1 MNLPKTISFIFFCLL
16 FVSGALAVRVAR
28 AQIPPPYVDC
38 DDTDSPE
45 FHSLRPYQASP
56 CSKKAED
63 LALFCGNTL
72 VVSDSVTLNRN
83 QATSCVSLPDGNV
96 RCEFDINRSRNIT
109 IDLRDA
115 DLPIMGNTELVVN
128 SQSQSEELDDAEKVN
143 EYLSWY
149 LNGVT
154 GRAEYPYL
162 SGDEED
168 IRKIVDFSGPLKKL
182 LPWEGQIRARIETVK
197 RAEDDRHDQVVG
209 CTYGLPIKT
218 SIGPFPITLGSLG
231 GIPGPCY
238 NNGIIDFF
246 VNLFSLK
253 EEHRLSDW
261 GAKKKRLPPLR
272 EKFNN
277 FVEYWVAY
285 KRWRGESCAVIPIPF
300 LGGKE
305 IVLCYDN
312 PAKPNF
318 WANLFAYIPFSS
330 TEDRKGLVETNTFS
344 AQPVS
349 EDLNITSVTFSKQT
363 PAELFFAHME
373 ESAELAEL
381 LQRTFVPQGTE
392 KTGPVT
398 GVSPGESCDLV
409 NVRSNQGDDLFA
421 GQIGGTLSY
430 TAKATCDF
438 APVSQPTTTGG
449 SLCRGILYGGKCVPN
464 DWTCNTN
471 YKQVDCPAGYFCGK
485 GCASP
490 VQECAKTVNV
500 YLSVRSKTPKVDE
513 VWSRTVAGPAAI
525 FKRIFPKIGPGGP
538 ILGILDIPAATKVS
552 YVGANFAGNPGNQ
565 RSGEGAELYFPHIG
579 GISEYFLKG
588 IQTIL
593 RPKGYGEQILSGQAS
608 GAVSCKGGVPALPPP
623 DSSCTG
629 GCSFK
634 FPSPTMEKIF
644 KSAASFYKVP
654 LSVLVGIFYNE
665 GGFERY
671 KWDEELVKASSG
683 PNCEVPNCSSFN
695 VSATGAKGPWQFI
708 DWGNQAIAAVN
719 GAVNDGRTPN
729 PCNLLDST
737 FAAAAKLA
745 KEKAGWGGYRYPTC
759 AGVKL
764 NTGSSSAGNSC
775 NWSDSDIVTAARQ
788 YLGYCES
795 NIPAEKD
802 PDYPPRT
809 TCLSNPNT
817 CYQRSVLNIAKSCSF

>member
-16 FVSGALAVRVAR
+16 FASGVLAVKGAR

-56 CSKKAED
+56 CGEPPGAKPKSD

-96 RCEFDINRSRNIT
+96 RCEFGINRSRNIT

-154 GRAEYPYL
+154 GRAEYPFL
-162 SGDEED
+162 GDDQED

-182 LPWEGQIRARIETVK
+182 LPWDSQVRARTETVK
-197 RAEDDRHDQVVG
+197 RAEDDRHDQVVA
-209 CTYGLPIKT
+209 CTYGLPIR
-218 SIGPFPITLGSLG
+218 IGPFIVGSAG

-253 EEHRLSDW
+253 EEHSLSDW
-261 GAKKKRLPPLR
+261 DKKKLPPLR
-272 EKFNN
+272 QPGQDFSD
-277 FVEYWVAY
+277 YWVAY
-285 KRWRGESCAVIPIPF
+285 KRWRGDSCAVVPIPF
-300 LGGKE
+300 LDDKKV
-305 IVLCYDN
+305 ILCYDN

-318 WANLFAYIPFSS
+318 WSNLFAYIPFSS
-330 TEDRKGLVETNTFS
+330 TEDKKGLVETNTFS

-349 EDLNITSVTFSKQT
+349 EDLNITSVTFSNQT

-381 LQRTFVPQGTE
+381 LQQTFVPQGAE

-398 GVSPGESCDLV
+398 GVSPGASCDLV
-409 NVRSNQGDDLFA
+409 NVRSNEGDDLFA

-438 APVSQPTTTGG
+438 APVSQPATTGG
-449 SLCRGILYGGKCVPN
+449 YLCRTSLYGYCVPN
-464 DWTCNTN
+464 DWTCNVN
-471 YKQVDCPAGYFCGK
+471 KGKIDCPAGYFCGAS
-485 GCASP
+485 CSSP
-490 VQECAKTVNV
+490 VQECTKTVNV
-500 YLSVRSKTPKVDE
+500 YLSVVSKTPKVDE
-513 VWSRTVAGPAAI
+513 VWSRTVAGASAI
-525 FKRIFPKIGPGGP
+525 FKRIFPKVGPGGA
-538 ILGILDIPAATKVS
+538 ILGILDIPAATKVT

-579 GISEYFLKG
+579 GIQEYFLKG

-593 RPKGYGEQILSGQAS
+593 RPKGFGEQILSGAPGTIPSSGEIDCDQSAPDVSLKGTLDKQATFQLALNWVS
-608 GAVSCKGGVPALPPP
+608 GQPGNHVLECYNDVVKRAKSKGVNAALLLLIWLNESNASNYNLSVEDFGIH
-623 DSSCTG
+623 DSSVRGFVPQITQFLNLPSSYKSNYSQCFGKGNDMQAFLRIFRSGNCTDQKG
-629 GCSFK
+629 LDYANDIKSRWPWVSPGCQ
-634 FPSPTMEKIF
+634 FPKSPT
-644 KSAASFYKVP
+644 
-654 LSVLVGIFYNE
+654 
-665 GGFERY
+665 
-671 KWDEELVKASSG
+671 D
-683 PNCEVPNCSSFN
+683 
-695 VSATGAKGPWQFI
+695 T
-708 DWGNQAIAAVN
+708 
-719 GAVNDGRTPN
+719 
-729 PCNLLDST
+729 
-737 FAAAAKLA
+737 
-745 KEKAGWGGYRYPTC
+745 
-759 AGVKL
+759 
-764 NTGSSSAGNSC
+764 SC
-775 NWSDSDIVTAARQ
+775 
-788 YLGYCES
+788 
-795 NIPAEKD
+795 P
-802 PDYPPRT
+802 
-809 TCLSNPNT
+809 
-817 CYQRSVLNIAKSCSF
+817 